1 MLRLFSFLQHLL
13 FPSLSLSP
21 CLISLNCSHVSL
33 FFWFPCVSQC
43 QAVCFSL
50 RLGVLPVLF
59 WQSRVQCAQ
68 FTSPVSLC
76 LFVPA
81 VFPCI
86 SIFPNH
92 PAVFILWQFP
102 FVSCQVSSSSP
113 FVFQVSRSVFLE
125 FSMKKA
131 TWQEQRE
138 LFQSAN
144 LDMAQCKRSH
154 QQ

>member
-1 MLRLFSFLQHLL
+1 MFSFLQHLL
-13 FPSLSLSP
+13 FPSLSLRV
-21 CLISLNCSHVSL
+21 LSLNCSHVSL
-33 FFWFPCVSQC
+33 FFLFPCVSQC
-43 QAVCFSL
+43 PAVCFSL

-86 SIFPNH
+86 SIFP
-92 PAVFILWQFP
+92 AVFILWPFP

-125 FSMKKA
+125 FSMTKA

-144 LDMAQCKRSH
+144 WDMAQCKRSH